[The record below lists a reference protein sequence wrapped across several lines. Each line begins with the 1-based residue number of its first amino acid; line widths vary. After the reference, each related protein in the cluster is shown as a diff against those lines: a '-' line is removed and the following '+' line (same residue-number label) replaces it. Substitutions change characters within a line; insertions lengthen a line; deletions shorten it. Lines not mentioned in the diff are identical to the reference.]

1 MASSVSVVAS
11 SAGTVNL
18 QDPTINPQAAPIST
32 PRQGGFTLR
41 NRWKCANLTTANRSL
56 FETTDW
62 SSTGSGSDASLA
74 ATMLQAIT
82 VPKRTLV
89 KDMTLFAVVGEA
101 GPNTVCKFGGSA
113 GSAVTLASDLNEVNV
128 NVYAHAYKS
137 ASQSSL
143 ASSLVELCQIDT
155 EDPDDASSDTHG
167 WFDGSVL
174 GQSASWSS
182 LSVPTAAAMHLKMDL
197 ASTANTIDA
206 ATWDKPV
213 YFPHGGFIV
222 LRTDSQISADSVST
236 VIGSWSQE
244 MVGTW
249 EIQAACQYVPE

>member
-1 MASSVSVVAS
+1 MASTITVVAS
-11 SAGTVNL
+11 SAGTINL
-18 QDPTINPQAAPIST
+18 QDPDVNPDAAPVST

-41 NRWKCANLTTANRSL
+41 NRWKCANLAVASRSL

-62 SSTGSGSDASLA
+62 SSTSSGSDASLA

-89 KDMTLFAVVGEA
+89 KDLTLFAVAGEA
-101 GPNTVCKFGGSA
+101 GPNTLCKFGGSA

-143 ASSLVELCQIDT
+143 AASLVEMAQIDT

-167 WFDGSVL
+167 WFDGALL

-182 LSVPTAAAMHLKMDL
+182 LSVPTSAAMHLKQALTTSGNIID
-197 ASTANTIDA
+197 ASTIES
-206 ATWDKPV
+206 PQ

-222 LRTDSQISADSVST
+222 LRTDAGIYADSVST
-236 VIGSWSQE
+236 VTGSWSQE
-244 MVGTW
+244 MEGTW
-249 EIQAACQYVPE
+249 EIQASCQYVPE

>member
-1 MASSVSVVAS
+1 MASTVTITAT

-18 QDPTINPQAAPIST
+18 QDPDVNQWAAPIST

-41 NRWKCANLTTANRSL
+41 NRWKCADLTTANRSL
-56 FETTDW
+56 FETSDW
-62 SSTGSGSDASLA
+62 ASTSSGSDATLA
-74 ATMLQAIT
+74 ATHLQAIT

-89 KDMTLFAVVGEA
+89 KDLTLFAVKGEA
-101 GPNTVCKFGGSA
+101 GPNTLCKFGGA
-113 GSAVTLASDLNEVNV
+113 ADPVLASDLNEVNV

-143 ASSLVELCQIDT
+143 ASSLVEMCQIDT

-167 WFDGSVL
+167 WFDGAIL
-174 GQSASWSS
+174 GQSASWDS
-182 LSVPTAAAMHLKMDL
+182 LSVPTAAAMPLKMDL
-197 ASTANTIDA
+197 ASTTNVIDA
-206 ATWDKPV
+206 ATWDNPQ

-222 LRTDSQISADSVST
+222 LRTDAGISADSVST

-244 MVGTW
+244 MEGTW
-249 EIQAACQYVPE
+249 EIQAQ